1 MVCYNSVIPSAP
13 LKTILVVD
21 DEAAIRRLF
30 RILLERAG
38 YRVAEAANGREAL
51 RVIDSEPIDLMITD
65 IVMPDQ
71 EGLETLTALRAGGRP
86 LKIIAISGAAFSCLK
101 IAKILGANATLPKP
115 VTPDDLLATV
125 ERVLNP

>member
-1 MVCYNSVIPSAP
+1 MVCYKSVIPSAP

-21 DEAAIRRLF
+21 DEGAIRKLF

-38 YRVAEAANGREAL
+38 YRVTEAANGREAL

-71 EGLETLTALRAGGRP
+71 EGLETVTALRAGGKP
-86 LKIIAISGAAFSCLK
+86 LKIIAISGAAFSYLK
-101 IAKILGANATLPKP
+101 IAKILGADATLPKP
-115 VTPDDLLATV
+115 VGAEDLLATV
-125 ERVLNP
+125 KRVLNP